1 MRRVS
6 LGNPDGAPFI
16 LMSTKETDVKKLLS
30 LLTLWVAF
38 AAPMA
43 FAQDDLQ
50 LDPRVRA
57 KAEAMWKAMANKDG
71 MVTQKVLMDMVM
83 QKFNEMD
90 KGKKGMISA
99 ADAARIMLFLS
110 GQVGAP

>member
-1 MRRVS
+1 MKRIAS
-6 LGNPDGAPFI
+6 
-16 LMSTKETDVKKLLS
+16 M
-30 LLTLWVAF
+30 LTLWIAF

-43 FAQDDLQ
+43 FAQDDTH

-57 KAEAMWKAMANKDG
+57 KAEAMWTKMANNEG

-110 GQVGAP
+110 GQVGTM

>member
-1 MRRVS
+1 MGPR
-6 LGNPDGAPFI
+6 NTPFLLI
-16 LMSTKETDVKKLLS
+16 LHKETEVKKLVS

-43 FAQDDLQ
+43 LAQDDQ
-50 LDPRVRA
+50 HLDPRVRA
-57 KAEAMWKAMANKDG
+57 KAEAMWKKMANNDG
-71 MVTQKVLMDMVM
+71 MVTQKVVMDMVM

-110 GQVGAP
+110 GQVGAL